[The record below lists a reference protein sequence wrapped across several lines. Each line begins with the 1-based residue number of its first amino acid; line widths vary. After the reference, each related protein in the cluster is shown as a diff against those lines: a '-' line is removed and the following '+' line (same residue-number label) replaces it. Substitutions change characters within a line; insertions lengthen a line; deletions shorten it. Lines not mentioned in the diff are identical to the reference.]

1 MTVVRLMKRLLAGL
15 AGVALLLIVGVIIL
29 QVAFVIHQAGLVYPR
44 PETKSIFL
52 NTYSPKKTIEAFD
65 LKQGGS
71 SGGGEGSGAGNE
83 FATHEKRF
91 HFQFFINAQQ
101 RDALAKALADDV
113 AEQLLRSGAKI
124 VVTEH
129 AADGSVAFRYVSGHT
144 QGQAVVEPIKTGGR
158 DYAVPFKPQ
167 ANRPEVTAR
176 VNIKEKWFKSL
187 PALLPAM

>member
-1 MTVVRLMKRLLAGL
+1 MTVARLMKRLLAGL

-101 RDALAKALADDV
+101 RDALAKALAADV
-113 AEQLLRSGAKI
+113 AEQLLRRLLLPSTPPMEAWLFDMS
-124 VVTEH
+124 
-129 AADGSVAFRYVSGHT
+129 ADIRRGKPWLSQLRPVAGIMPFRSNL
-144 QGQAVVEPIKTGGR
+144 R
-158 DYAVPFKPQ
+158 
-167 ANRPEVTAR
+167 RTAR
-176 VNIKEKWFKSL
+176 KSRR
-187 PALLPAM
+187 A